1 MTADTTRPAADD
13 DASILIE
20 NLAGIADTCVRT
32 IHVAVTLNLTYKAF
46 KLAAEPGRRWRLP
59 AVANVPVEGRHSG
72 HDWRS
77 GRRCG
82 DGVPDGHRPLSK

>member
-59 AVANVPVEGRHSG
+59 AVANVPVEGSA
-72 HDWRS
+72 
-77 GRRCG
+77 CG
-82 DGVPDGHRPLSK
+82 TSSRDQWNC